1 MQIQPILRELCPR
14 CHKGKIFRGPLW
26 RTYLA
31 MYERCPECGLQ
42 YEREQGYFLGAMYF
56 SYALSIPPVLVL
68 VLLLWW
74 LTPWRFDVVLVAAF
88 VGYLPFVPAV
98 TRFARVLC
106 SIWTPLRSDGSSL
119 KLPCSISWGPGLR
132 KLPHLL

>member
-1 MQIQPILRELCPR
+1 MQIQAILRELCPR

-31 MYERCPECGLQ
+31 MYERCPECALK

-56 SYALSIPPVLVL
+56 SYLLSIAPVLVL

-74 LTPWRFDVVLVAAF
+74 LTGWRFDLVLGAAF
-88 VGYLPFVPAV
+88 VVFTASYDVIALQRRLFKSRHWLPRRPVARRICVPDAMS
-98 TRFARVLC
+98 RRPPRV
-106 SIWTPLRSDGSSL
+106 
-119 KLPCSISWGPGLR
+119 
-132 KLPHLL
+132 